1 MFKQNIY
8 NVKIRTMSKTIFI
21 TGTSTGFGKLTAI
34 TLANAGHSVIA
45 GMRNVAGK
53 NAAAAQELNTI
64 PNIEV
69 MEIDITN
76 DDSVKRAFEQVL
88 SKYGKID
95 VLVNNAAVS
104 GFGLLEGYSL
114 EQIRN
119 MFEVNVYGV
128 LRTYQAVLP
137 AMRKEKNGLII
148 NLTSGA
154 SGHTLPFMVPYL
166 ASKFVV
172 EGITEGAQDE
182 LSDFGIENV
191 SIQPGVYP
199 TEMNNGSKAGMHAD
213 RPQIVAE
220 YGDAA
225 TERFNALGTALFGKM
240 KQFKMNPQTIADGI
254 LELVNMP
261 KGTRPLRLP
270 LDAIAQ
276 GTDKEFIVARA
287 EIKEKWLATY
297 TN

>member
-1 MFKQNIY
+1 
-8 NVKIRTMSKTIFI
+8 MSKTIFI

-45 GMRNVAGK
+45 GMRNTDGK
-53 NAAAAQELNTI
+53 NAAVAQELSAI

-69 MEIDITN
+69 VDIDITS
-76 DDSVKRAFEQVL
+76 DESVKQAFEKVL
-88 SKYGKID
+88 NKYGVID
-95 VLVNNAAVS
+95 VLVNNAAVA
-104 GFGLLEGYSL
+104 GFGLLEAYSL
-114 EQIRN
+114 DQFRQ
-119 MFEVNVYGV
+119 MLEVNAFGV

-137 AMRKEKNGLII
+137 AMRREKNGLII

-166 ASKFVV
+166 SSKFIV
-172 EGITEGAQDE
+172 ETITEGAQEE
-182 LSDFGIENV
+182 LAEFGIENV

-199 TEMNNGSKAGMHAD
+199 TEMNTGAKAGINAD
-213 RPQIVAE
+213 KPEIIAE
-220 YGDAA
+220 YGEEAA
-225 TERFNALGTALFGKM
+225 AKFNALGGALFGKM
-240 KQFKMNPQTIADGI
+240 ATFNMNPQTIADGI

-261 KGTRPLRLP
+261 KGTRPLRMP

-276 GTDKEFIVARA
+276 GTDKEFIQARA
-287 EIKEKWLATY
+287 DIKAKWVAAY

>member
-1 MFKQNIY
+1 
-8 NVKIRTMSKTIFI
+8 MSKTIFI

-45 GMRNVAGK
+45 GMRNVAG
-53 NAAAAQELNTI
+53 NNSAVAQELNTV

-69 MEIDITN
+69 MEIDITS

-114 EQIRN
+114 DQVRN

-172 EGITEGAQDE
+172 ESITEGAQDE
-182 LSDFGIENV
+182 LSAFGIENV

-199 TEMNNGSKAGMHAD
+199 TEMNNGSKAGVHAD
-213 RPQIVAE
+213 RPQVVAE

-240 KQFKMNPQTIADGI
+240 KQFKMDPQTIADGV

-276 GTDKEFIVARA
+276 GTDKEFIGARA
-287 EIKEKWLATY
+287 EIKERWLAAY
-297 TN
+297 TD

>member
-1 MFKQNIY
+1 
-8 NVKIRTMSKTIFI
+8 MSKTIFI
-21 TGTSTGFGKLTAI
+21 TGTSTGFGKLIAI

-45 GMRNVAGK
+45 GMRNMASK
-53 NAAAAQELNTI
+53 NAAVAHELNSI

-69 MEIDITN
+69 VEIDITS
-76 DDSVKRAFEQVL
+76 DDSVKQAFEQVF

-114 EQIRN
+114 NQVRN

-172 EGITEGAQDE
+172 ESITEGAQDE

-199 TEMNNGSKAGMHAD
+199 TEMNNGSKAGVHAD
-213 RPQIVAE
+213 RPEIVTA

-240 KQFKMNPQTIADGI
+240 EQFKMDPQTIANGV

-270 LDAIAQ
+270 LDAIAR
-276 GTDKEFIVARA
+276 GTDKEFIEARA
-287 EIKEKWLATY
+287 AIKEKWLTTY
-297 TN
+297 TA

>member
-1 MFKQNIY
+1 
-8 NVKIRTMSKTIFI
+8 MSKTIFI

-34 TLANAGHSVIA
+34 TLAGAGHSVIA
-45 GMRNVAGK
+45 GMRNVTGK
-53 NAAAAQELNTI
+53 NAAAAQELSAI
-64 PNIEV
+64 ANIEV
-69 MEIDITN
+69 VEIDVTS
-76 DDSVKRAFEQVL
+76 DDSVQHAIGQVL
-88 SKYGKID
+88 AKYGKID

-114 EQIRN
+114 NQIRN
-119 MFEVNVYGV
+119 MFEVNMYGV

-148 NLTSGA
+148 NITSGA

-172 EGITEGAQDE
+172 ESITEGAQAE
-182 LSDFGIENV
+182 LTDFGIENV

-199 TEMNNGSKAGMHAD
+199 TEMTNGSKTGVNAD
-213 RPQIVAE
+213 QPQIVAE
-220 YGDAA
+220 YGEAA

-240 KQFKMNPQTIADGI
+240 ARFDMNPQTIADGI
-254 LELVNMP
+254 LQLVNMP

-276 GTDKEFIVARA
+276 GTDKEFIESRA
-287 EIKEKWLATY
+287 AIKEKWLAAY
-297 TN
+297 TA